1 MAKSFENFDK
11 PYRRGL
17 ILGLSLAE
25 LFLILLFLL
34 LLVSMGISSLLEEE
48 KQKAEDKLV
57 ILVKENESLKD
68 KLTTMEEILGGEISI
83 VELQRLVADSAERKK
98 LIRKN
103 EELTNENKALNDTLA
118 KFKDIKTILDKENIN
133 AEQLENLIQN
143 KKELVEVLEE
153 KNNLE
158 NKVAKLSSE
167 INDLE
172 KQLESEKI
180 QKDILEDKFAQVSE
194 QLDRL
199 VDKGR
204 APPCWYIVV
213 DDKSEPTGKRQK
225 DVKIFDIKI
234 ENDGF
239 VVRLHDNKLIKQEIN
254 KGNIYSLPTFID
266 NDFNIKLSTKEF
278 MNKFKKFYDVGNDKL
293 IHPYKCVFMVDVY
306 DSTSIDNKI
315 GYKRNLR
322 TIESIFMK
330 YEESGRWR
338 N

>member
-1 MAKSFENFDK
+1 
-11 PYRRGL
+11 
-17 ILGLSLAE
+17 
-25 LFLILLFLL
+25 
-34 LLVSMGISSLLEEE
+34 MGISSLLEEE

-83 VELQRLVADSAERKK
+83 VELQRLVADAAERKK

-103 EELTNENKALNDTLA
+103 KELTNENKALNDTLA

-133 AEQLENLIQN
+133 AEQLENLIKN
-143 KKELVEVLEE
+143 EKELVEVLEE
-153 KNNLE
+153 KNKLE
-158 NKVAKLSSE
+158 NKVAELSSE

-180 QKDILEDKFAQVSE
+180 QNDILEDKFAQVSE

-225 DVKIFDIKI
+225 DVKIFDVKI
-234 ENDGF
+234 QDDGF
-239 VVRLHDNKLIKQEIN
+239 IVRLHDNQFIKQEIN
-254 KGNIYSLPTFID
+254 KGNVNALPSFNE
-266 NDFNIKLSTKEF
+266 NDFNVKLNTNMF
-278 MNKFKKFYDVGNDKL
+278 LNKFKSFYDVGNKKL

-306 DSTSIDNKI
+306 DATSIDNKI

-330 YEESGRWR
+330 YEESGQWK